1 MAKKSKNEL
10 LAEAKNKEVDLIAS
24 QLEQVLAATVVN
36 QFRLEYLAY
45 KVLSKEKYLEICKNV
60 ADFSKKV
67 CTSQEKVVSLHPEQE
82 TPSPTSEV

>member
-10 LAEAKNKEVDLIAS
+10 LAEAKKEAVELIAQ

-36 QFRLEYLAY
+36 QFRLEFLAY
-45 KVLSKEKYLEICKNV
+45 KVLPKEKYLEICKNV

-67 CTSQEKVVSLHPEQE
+67 CTSQEKVVSLLPEE
-82 TPSPTSEV
+82 EKPSPTPEV